1 VETCVKI
8 NINIFS
14 DKEVKQLREIAKRL
28 DAIEEDLEDIKRLL
42 TPFRYL
48 PVELEK
54 AVRKVSKSADVVDR
68 KVPDLEELEE

>member
-8 NINIFS
+8 KINIFS

-28 DAIEEDLEDIKRLL
+28 DAIEQDLEDIKRLL

-54 AVRKVSKSADVVDR
+54 AVRKVSKSADVVDL
-68 KVPDLEELEE
+68 KVPDLDAE